1 MRENKK
7 LLCLKNEFID
17 DFKNNELFN
26 RYTENVYCVYLYT
39 EDKITQVMQQGYLFF
54 EDCNLVHII
63 KDIVERNEVSWAELF
78 SENGRVYMLVESA
91 HNVSFLELRELKNDN
106 LLDKY
111 KKVLEKG
118 LPKDKVSAK
127 YTKSMTKYFE

>member
-7 LLCLKNEFID
+7 LLCLKNELID

-26 RYTENVYCVYLYT
+26 QYTENVYCVYLYT

-118 LPKDKVSAK
+118 LPKDNVSAK